1 MRRRG
6 VDSIEEGPILER
18 TSPSNLMLMLDRLNI
33 RQGDSTTT
41 LSQKVQSSTQPQ
53 FAGIGVMTFPA
64 VKQPSSGSNPTGSGG
79 QKVSS
84 GMLITALQT
93 AIGSSRRQDVMTFF
107 GSGSC
112 LPGYN
117 I

>member
-6 VDSIEEGPILER
+6 VDSNEEGPILER
-18 TSPSNLMLMLDRLNI
+18 TSPSNLVERLEAEPDETI
-33 RQGDSTTT
+33 LPQTSPVYTTPT
-41 LSQKVQSSTQPQ
+41 AASGLGYRRDYVPLRLY
-53 FAGIGVMTFPA
+53 
-64 VKQPSSGSNPTGSGG
+64 QPSSGSNPTGSGG

-93 AIGSSRRQDVMTFF
+93 SIRSSRRQDVMTFF